1 MAYEKVFREKVLRYI
16 DKGHTMEEAHEVFDV
31 GTTTIK
37 GWKKLLKETGG
48 LDKRPLNR
56 KHKKID
62 PVLLK
67 AYMDE
72 HPDSYLREIAE
83 VFHCSEV
90 SVFTALRRHKITRK
104 KNRILCGKK

>member
-1 MAYEKVFREKVLRYI
+1 MAYDKKTREQVMKYI
-16 DKGHTMEEAHEVFDV
+16 GKGHTMEEAREVFGV

-67 AYMDE
+67 AYVDE

-83 VFHCSEV
+83 LFQCSEV

-104 KNRILCGKK
+104 KNRVICGK